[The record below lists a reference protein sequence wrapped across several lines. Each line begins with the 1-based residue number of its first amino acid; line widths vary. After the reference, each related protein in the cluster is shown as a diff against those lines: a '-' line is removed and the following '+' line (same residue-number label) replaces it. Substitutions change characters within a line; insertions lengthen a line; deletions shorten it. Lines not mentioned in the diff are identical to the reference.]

1 MKNIKQNKKIFLII
15 ILLVFLIGVFSLIC
29 AKIISKG
36 KSENSELNYDDLL
49 IKDEVYNQTSSLDV
63 NEKKG
68 NDDLGEKETSNN
80 NANINN
86 KEICIHISGEVKNC
100 GVIRLKEGQRIIDAI
115 EKAGGVTE
123 LADLDRVNLAFVL
136 SDGQK
141 VNIPNINNKDE
152 NNAYVTNDSGYNII
166 VDNGNNAKNGGGKVN
181 INSAS
186 QTELETLEGIGPS
199 TAAKIIEYRE
209 KNGAFNNIEDIKNIS
224 GIGDAKFDKIKDNV
238 VVK

>member
-1 MKNIKQNKKIFLII
+1 M
-15 ILLVFLIGVFSLIC
+15 
-29 AKIISKG
+29 
-36 KSENSELNYDDLL
+36 
-49 IKDEVYNQTSSLDV
+49 
-63 NEKKG
+63 
-68 NDDLGEKETSNN
+68 
-80 NANINN
+80 
-86 KEICIHISGEVKNC
+86 
-100 GVIRLKEGQRIIDAI
+100 IDAI
-115 EKAGGVTE
+115 EKAGGVTD

-152 NNAYVTNDSGYNII
+152 SIAYVTNDSGYNII